1 MRRAQW
7 FFTNLPIVVKRVFGG
22 GGGECPGWDYIGGLV
37 EQVRYEGRG
46 SSIVF
51 VGGFVSEVG

>member
-7 FFTNLPIVVKRVFGG
+7 FFTNLPIVVEWGFG
-22 GGGECPGWDYIGGLV
+22 GGGECSGWDYICRLV

-46 SSIVF
+46 SSIVLM
-51 VGGFVSEVG
+51 SEVG